1 MPSQTKLQPAD
12 VTTPMSLLLS
22 SCPDSDSL
30 HSSSSSGVYGALS
43 AATDN
48 QSNNCLP
55 DLQPRSTY
63 FSPSSLTSFNLNS
76 FIMTDK
82 NNGLGDWPELEKS
95 LARLAKAH
103 INSLK
108 PVTASTLLSWAVDI
122 YSQIYYKDEDIND
135 EATSNSRNGDFLQQL
150 SSSST
155 DYVYSPCYT
164 NFLKP
169 SLPIIENRTSCA
181 LDIDHHGHGFQDDD
195 PRNPFIH
202 SENLLLRRSRCIR
215 ENQFDLLDIEMSAFD
230 PYENT
235 NKDCC
240 YTFDKDALDSTQA
253 VICPKEKQEL
263 LLKEIGILSLDL
275 FEEQKTHLLSSV
287 VRKSQAAEM
296 FENNTCWRNNSDYQ
310 VYSTNFSN
318 GTNSTQLSSMLD
330 SYDSDDD
337 KTVSDNSQIDSKD
350 GTDPS
355 INQICFDFSTK
366 RKTLDSNSAASLHNV
381 QTLNHSPKSL
391 IGNPK
396 TLQPATTLFHRCS
409 KNCRNYVG
417 DKFPLDEVTLDH
429 HPALCRAVPTNL
441 NLGRNGVVFK
451 CPTFSIEIIRQFA
464 IMNKVDL
471 TPEET

>member
-22 SCPDSDSL
+22 SCTDSDSL
-30 HSSSSSGVYGALS
+30 HSSSSSGIYGALS

-48 QSNNCLP
+48 QPNNCLP

-63 FSPSSLTSFNLNS
+63 FSPSSLTSFNLTS
-76 FIMTDK
+76 YIMTDK

-122 YSQIYYKDEDIND
+122 YSQIYYKDNDIN
-135 EATSNSRNGDFLQQL
+135 EATNNRDDDFLQQMPSL
-150 SSSST
+150 ST
-155 DYVYSPCYT
+155 EYNYSPCYT
-164 NFLKP
+164 SFLKP
-169 SLPIIENRTSCA
+169 SLPIIENRSLCA
-181 LDIDHHGHGFQDDD
+181 LDIDRYGHEFQDDD

-215 ENQFDLLDIEMSAFD
+215 ENQFDLMLDIEMSAFD

-235 NKDCC
+235 NEDCC
-240 YTFDKDALDSTQA
+240 YDFDKEALDSTKA
-253 VICPKEKQEL
+253 VIYPKEKKDI
-263 LLKEIGILSLDL
+263 LLKEIGILSLDM
-275 FEEQKTHLLSSV
+275 FEEHNTHLFSSV
-287 VRKSQAAEM
+287 ARKSLAAEM
-296 FENNTCWRNNSDYQ
+296 FESNTCWRNNSDYE

-330 SYDSDDD
+330 SYDSEDD

-350 GTDPS
+350 GKDP
-355 INQICFDFSTK
+355 IVNNQTCFDFSTK
-366 RKTLDSNSAASLHNV
+366 LKTLDSNSAASLHNV

-391 IGNPK
+391 IDNPK
-396 TLQPATTLFHRCS
+396 TSQPATTLFHRYN
-409 KNCRNYVG
+409 KNCKNHG
-417 DKFPLDEVTLDH
+417 DKFPLDEFALDH
-429 HPALCRAVPTNL
+429 HPALCCAVPTIL
-441 NLGRNGVVFK
+441 NMCPNGVVFK
-451 CPTFSIEIIRQFA
+451 CPTFTIEMIRQFA